1 MQQKIPTITG
11 MVGINGY
18 CYEQLFSDLTF
29 NGKDGDEG
37 LAFFLLL
44 ELDDA
49 VTQGVQGVILAHA
62 DILARIMLRTALTDD
77 DVTSDS
83 GLSTEKFHSESL
95 TS

>member
-1 MQQKIPTITG
+1 
-11 MVGINGY
+11 MVGGRKTV

-29 NGKDGDEG
+29 YGKDGDKR

-49 VTQGVQGVILAHA
+49 IAQGIQGVILAHA
-62 DILARIMLRTALTDD
+62 DVLARIVLRAALTND
-77 DVTSDS
+77 DVASNG
-83 GLSTEKFHSESL
+83 GLSTEKFYSESL

>member
-1 MQQKIPTITG
+1 M
-11 MVGINGY
+11 
-18 CYEQLFSDLTF
+18 TF
-29 NGKDGDEG
+29 NRKDGDIG
-37 LAFFLLL
+37 SAFSLLL

-62 DILARIMLRTALTDD
+62 DILARIVLRAALTDD